1 MSPRGSAGPVE
12 RNHPGGGAGGGG
24 GGPRRLGYRGSRPR
38 SRRRPRRRAATVQNA
53 NAIMRS
59 WSAQARGSKA
69 GRPAPA
75 RGHRRGPVWVGDSSL
90 TSGECQVTQRPWHRP
105 RPSPVSAPAP
115 AAVTATV
122 AAVIV
127 AVEAPVERVV
137 AVVGIYR
144 TGRGVVDLNIAR
156 RLALAA

>member
-1 MSPRGSAGPVE
+1 M
-12 RNHPGGGAGGGG
+12 
-24 GGPRRLGYRGSRPR
+24 
-38 SRRRPRRRAATVQNA
+38 VQNA
-53 NAIMRS
+53 NAIIRS

-75 RGHRRGPVWVGDSSL
+75 GGHRRGPVWVGDSSL
-90 TSGECQVTQRPWHRP
+90 TSGECQVTLRRRHRP
-105 RPSPVSAPAP
+105 KPLPVSAP
-115 AAVTATV
+115 AAVTAAV

-144 TGRGVVDLNIAR
+144 TDRGVVDLNIAR
-156 RLALAA
+156 